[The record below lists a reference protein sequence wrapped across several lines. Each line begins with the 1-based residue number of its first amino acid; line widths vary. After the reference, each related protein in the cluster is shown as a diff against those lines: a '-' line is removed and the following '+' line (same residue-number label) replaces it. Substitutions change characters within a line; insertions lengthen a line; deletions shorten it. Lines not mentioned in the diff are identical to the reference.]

1 MQAFKVIWSEKLRL
15 QLRWNRLNR
24 TSEYAKQVSS
34 LLRPQRV
41 NAASR
46 TLKSYLK
53 YVQRQVIITVAIL
66 GTKNQFYQQ
75 RDHKL
80 NRNRCTQLMPTANF

>member
-1 MQAFKVIWSEKLRL
+1 MQAFKVIWTEKLRL

-46 TLKSYLK
+46 KLKSCLK

-66 GTKNQFYQQ
+66 ATKNQFT
-75 RDHKL
+75 K
-80 NRNRCTQLMPTANF
+80 NGITN